1 MEREKLSSRLGFIL
15 LSAGCAIGVGNVWR
29 FPYVV
34 GQSGGG
40 AFLPLYF
47 FFLIII
53 GLPIMTMEF
62 SVGRASR
69 RSIARIY
76 DELAPE
82 GTRRAWKVH
91 SYASLAGNCILM
103 MFYTTVSGWMLNYF
117 LSTAMGRFVGM
128 DATAVSDSFSALCD
142 DPVTMTVYMAMIV
155 IAGFFICSL
164 GLQGGVERI
173 SKFMMLALLGI
184 MIVLAIHG
192 FTQKGAAEGLS
203 FYLEPDLSKI
213 DLGVVV
219 DAMNQAFFTLSLG
232 IGSMAVFGS
241 YIGKDRALLGES
253 VNVIVLDTFVAFV
266 SGLIIFP
273 ACFTFGIAPGA
284 GPGLIFVT
292 LPNVFNSM
300 TGGRVWGSMFFLFMT
315 FAAFTTVLA
324 VFENLIACLRDLL
337 GPGRKKACLISCVAI
352 LILSMPCVL
361 GFNLLSAFAPF
372 GEGSSIMD
380 LEDFIVSSC
389 LLPLGSL
396 TILLFC
402 TWRRGGWG
410 WERFVAEA
418 NTGRGLKMRSWMRG
432 YVTYILPL
440 IITTLFVIGIVTK
453 FV

>member
-1 MEREKLSSRLGFIL
+1 MERERLGSRLGFIL

-40 AFLPLYF
+40 AFLPLYL
-47 FFLIII
+47 FFLIIV
-53 GLPIMTMEF
+53 GLPIMVMEF

-69 RSIARIY
+69 KSIACIY

-82 GTRRAWKVH
+82 GTRRGWRIH
-91 SYASLAGNCILM
+91 SYAALMGNCILM
-103 MFYTTVSGWMLNYF
+103 MFYTTVSGWMLHYF
-117 LSTAMGRFVGM
+117 LSTVMGRFVGM
-128 DATAVSDSFSALCD
+128 DTEAVAASFSALCD
-142 DPVTMTVYMAMIV
+142 DPVTLTVYMAITV
-155 IAGFFICSL
+155 ITGFFICSI

-184 MIVLAIHG
+184 MMVLAIHG
-192 FTQKGAAEGLS
+192 FTQRGAAAGLT
-203 FYLEPDLSKI
+203 FYLKPKLSEI

-232 IGSMAVFGS
+232 IGSMAIFGS

-253 VNVIVLDTFVAFV
+253 VNVILLDTFVAFV

-273 ACFTFGIAPGA
+273 ACFTYGVEPDA
-284 GPGLIFVT
+284 GPGLIFVA
-292 LPNVFNSM
+292 LPNIFNSM
-300 TGGRVWGSMFFLFMT
+300 TGGRVWGGLFFLFMT

-324 VFENLIACLRDLL
+324 VFENIIACLRDML
-337 GPGRKKACLISCVAI
+337 GWGRRRACLFSCIAI

-361 GFNLLSAFAPF
+361 GFNLLSSFQPF
-372 GEGSSIMD
+372 GEGTGIMD

-410 WERFVAEA
+410 WDRFVAEA
-418 NTGRGLKMRSWMRG
+418 NTGKGLKMKTWMRG
-432 YVTYILPL
+432 YGTDILPL
-440 IITTLFVIGIVTK
+440 IIVSLFVIGIVGK